1 MKQVFQ
7 YIIQILEISKSKI
20 GNSKKIFWIFPSAF
34 LSFCLVFLFVQ
45 QGDDAKIDQI
55 DQQIA
60 LLENH
65 KTKLKMEIRKDKANA
80 MRWQSQSGS
89 SLEAKRAWQDVD
101 IKEKKLQ
108 DIDLKLEELHQ
119 KKEQLLQKK
128 NQ

>member
-1 MKQVFQ
+1 MG
-7 YIIQILEISKSKI
+7 IQ
-20 GNSKKIFWIFPSAF
+20 KKFFGFSLQLF